1 MRISDRLRARKQRRD
16 KRRLQKRG
24 KLFAERAAEER
35 GNVQRLVPENA
46 KSDPEQLERGAAN
59 APQKIVKLVPDD
71 DNPVPPK
78 TRFTDEY
85 REFLEGQQASGKN
98 TSNGGEES

>member
-16 KRRLQKRG
+16 MRRLQKRG

-35 GNVQRLVPENA
+35 GNVQKLVPENTNEA
-46 KSDPEQLERGAAN
+46 GERIEREAVHT
-59 APQKIVKLVPDD
+59 PQKIVKLVPDD